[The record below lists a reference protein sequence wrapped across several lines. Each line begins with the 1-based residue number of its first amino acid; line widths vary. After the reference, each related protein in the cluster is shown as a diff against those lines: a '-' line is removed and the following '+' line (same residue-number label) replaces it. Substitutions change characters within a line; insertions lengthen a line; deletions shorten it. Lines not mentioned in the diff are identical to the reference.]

1 MSQNLANMIYL
12 VFSCRLIRKAIAENL
27 KTEFIQGQ
35 LDEARHQLNV
45 AIKNSRGEFYHGF

>member
-27 KTEFIQGQ
+27 KTDFIQGQ

-45 AIKNSRGEFYHGF
+45 AIKNSRGELYHGF